1 MRNFTGD
8 APTAAQPSVMAD
20 RREIGLVAVERT
32 RMPMVVSDARQ
43 PDISDCA
50 GQQSIPEFDRLF
62 VGRGVGP
69 KLQNSCKVQ
78 VLHLKQLRRSVAGSP
93 RANIS

>member
-43 PDISDCA
+43 PDSPIVLANEAFLKLTGYSSDEVS
-50 GQQSIPEFDRLF
+50 GQTA
-62 VGRGVGP
+62 
-69 KLQNSCKVQ
+69 NSCKVQ